1 MSFHIKCLESS
12 KLSMAPPKSAILR
25 LHCCTR
31 IFIEYGQQHQ
41 KIPLFMYI
49 FMYQYRFLNFLDFWT
64 KPTHHFGAILL
75 NTTSYNNFFKMRNL
89 YGWLFFIIVFVLKQI
104 GL

>member
-1 MSFHIKCLESS
+1 MPS

-41 KIPLFMYI
+41 KNTRFYVYRKNFNLKFHISISIFGFFEFFGQDPL
-49 FMYQYRFLNFLDFWT
+49 
-64 KPTHHFGAILL
+64 AILGP
-75 NTTSYNNFFKMRNL
+75 YF
-89 YGWLFFIIVFVLKQI
+89 
-104 GL
+104 

>member
-1 MSFHIKCLESS
+1 MPS

-41 KIPLFMYI
+41 KNTPFYVYI
-49 FMYQYRFLNFLDFWT
+49 DYWTLSKVLD
-64 KPTHHFGAILL
+64 
-75 NTTSYNNFFKMRNL
+75 R
-89 YGWLFFIIVFVLKQI
+89 
-104 GL
+104 

>member
-1 MSFHIKCLESS
+1 MPS

-41 KIPLFMYI
+41 KNTPFYVYI
-49 FMYQYRFLNFLDFWT
+49 YVSISIFEFFGFLDKTHSPFWGHT
-64 KPTHHFGAILL
+64 FKHDFLVVVVVVAAVAFPALL
-75 NTTSYNNFFKMRNL
+75 FLGTD
-89 YGWLFFIIVFVLKQI
+89 
-104 GL
+104 

>member
-1 MSFHIKCLESS
+1 MPS

-41 KIPLFMYI
+41 KNTPFYVYIYVSISIFEFFEFFGQNPL
-49 FMYQYRFLNFLDFWT
+49 
-64 KPTHHFGAILL
+64 AILGP
-75 NTTSYNNFFKMRNL
+75 YF
-89 YGWLFFIIVFVLKQI
+89 
-104 GL
+104 

>member
-1 MSFHIKCLESS
+1 MPS

-41 KIPLFMYI
+41 KNTPFYVYI
-49 FMYQYRFLNFLDFWT
+49 YVSISIFEFFGFLDKTHSPFWGHT
-64 KPTHHFGAILL
+64 FKHDFLSQGKANDT
-75 NTTSYNNFFKMRNL
+75 YNIDR
-89 YGWLFFIIVFVLKQI
+89 YI
-104 GL
+104 